1 MPTASDII
9 TQSLKAVGVLGVGQT
24 PLAEDINDGLT
35 SLRQMISQWQ
45 GRRWL
50 VPSLVDIYAV
60 GNNAISNTVGP
71 GEYFDIAV
79 RPDKIQAAYFRQ
91 NFSGGVPSPQSVDY
105 PLKQIFSREDYST
118 ITLKGLNSFP
128 YAFFYDNEVPVGN
141 VYVWPI
147 PNETYQVHLV
157 IKNPFTIPD
166 LVTDTLVFAPEYEE
180 ALWTNLAVRMC
191 ATYDRE
197 ISSAVGLLA
206 KVSLNTI
213 KNSNAQVPSLR
224 MPYFGNNGWYNIFS
238 DTGG

>member
-9 TQSLKAVGVLGVGQT
+9 IQSLKAVGVLGVGQS

-35 SLRQMISQWQ
+35 SLRQMIMQWQ
-45 GRRWL
+45 ARRWM

-105 PLKQIFSREDYST
+105 PLKQIFSREDYSK

-128 YAFFYDNEVPVGN
+128 YGFFYDNEVPVSN
-141 VYVWPI
+141 VYIWPI
-147 PNETYQVHLV
+147 PNETYQIHLV
-157 IKNPFTIPD
+157 AKNPFTLPEA
-166 LVTDTLVFAPEYEE
+166 VTDTLVFAPEYEE
-180 ALWTNLAVRMC
+180 ALYLNLAIRMSV
-191 ATYDRE
+191 TYNTSA
-197 ISSAVGLLA
+197 SSELVALA
-206 KVSLNTI
+206 KVALNTVKI
-213 KNSNAQVPSLR
+213 SNTQIPELW
-224 MPYFGNNGWYNIFS
+224 MPYFGNNGYYNLFS
-238 DTGG
+238 DSGG